1 MVFYNQKW
9 DGGILGDKDVTEKI
23 LESYNDVFSDIVNV
37 LLFNGKAILQP
48 NELEDQAPRASYK
61 ADGKIREIERDVA
74 KRWKKANIRI
84 ACIGFEN
91 QTAPDPDMPLRVI
104 GYDGAEYRAQ
114 LLADNSGN
122 DRYPA
127 VTMVLYFGHKK
138 HWDQPL
144 NLKERLNIPLEFDP
158 YVNDY
163 RINLFE
169 IAYLSH
175 EQVEMFQ
182 SDFRVV
188 ADYFVQKREKN
199 DYTPE
204 PRQLKHV
211 QETLQLL
218 SVMTNDHRFEEAY
231 DMDGKGGIRNMCD
244 VLDRIELKGRQEGI
258 LEGRQEGILE
268 GRQEGI
274 LEGRQ
279 EGILEGRQEGK
290 KEAAIGFYG
299 IGITVAQIAKAL
311 NLPVETIKEWV
322 K

>member
-1 MVFYNQKW
+1 M
-9 DGGILGDKDVTEKI
+9 GDKDVTEKI

-37 LLFNGKAILQP
+37 LLFKGEEILAAD
-48 NELEDQAPRASYK
+48 ELEDQAPRAAYK

-114 LLADNSGN
+114 LLADNTGKN
-122 DRYPA
+122 RYPV
-127 VTMVLYFGHKK
+127 VTIVLYFGHEK
-138 HWDQPL
+138 HWDKPL
-144 NLKERLNIPLEFDP
+144 NLKDRLNIPPEFEP
-158 YVNDY
+158 YVSDY

-175 EQVEMFQ
+175 EQVKMFQ

-199 DYTPE
+199 DYVPE
-204 PRQLKHV
+204 AWQLKHV

-218 SVMTNDHRFEEAY
+218 SVMTNDHRFEDVY
-231 DMDGKGGIRNMCD
+231 STDGKGGIRNMCD
-244 VLDRIELKGRQEGI
+244 VLDRIELKGRQEGL
-258 LEGRQEGILE
+258 LEGRQEGLLE
-268 GRQEGI
+268 GRQEG
-274 LEGRQ
+274 Q
-279 EGILEGRQEGK
+279 

-322 K
+322 KEAKK